1 MIIYYNFYSKINT
14 VDMETATTTV
24 ATELLPSTTVT
35 AKQLE
40 TETSRIAN
48 TTFRS
53 DVISESSETQSLIEH
68 ITETAFKSTLANQ
81 IENTC
86 TTAWILFAMMSVLF
100 SGSFTINVIVL
111 LFLVY
116 KKRQV
121 GGENGQH
128 SKFEIEGNPC
138 YEATEMKQSS
148 ESEAHVYE
156 TVRENRVK

>member
-1 MIIYYNFYSKINT
+1 
-14 VDMETATTTV
+14 METATTTV

-40 TETSRIAN
+40 TETSRIEN
-48 TTFRS
+48 TTFRY
-53 DVISESSETQSLIEH
+53 DVISESSETRSLIEH
-68 ITETAFKSTLANQ
+68 TTETAFKSMLANR

-86 TTAWILFAMMSVLF
+86 TTAWILFAMMSFLF
-100 SGSFTINVIVL
+100 SGSLTINVIVIV
-111 LFLVY
+111 FLVY

-121 GGENGQH
+121 GGEKSQC
-128 SKFEIEGNPC
+128 SEFEIGGNPC

-156 TVRENRVK
+156 TVREKRVK

>member
-1 MIIYYNFYSKINT
+1 
-14 VDMETATTTV
+14 METATTTLT
-24 ATELLPSTTVT
+24 TELLPSTTVT

-40 TETSRIAN
+40 TEASKTAS

-53 DVISESSETQSLIEH
+53 DVFSKSSETRSLIEH
-68 ITETAFKSTLANQ
+68 TTETALKSMLANQ

-100 SGSFTINVIVL
+100 SGSLTINVIVL
-111 LFLVY
+111 AFLVN

-128 SKFEIEGNPC
+128 SEFEIEGNPC
-138 YEATEMKQSS
+138 YEGTEMKESS
-148 ESEAHVYE
+148 AVESEAHVYE
-156 TVRENRVK
+156 TVREKRAK